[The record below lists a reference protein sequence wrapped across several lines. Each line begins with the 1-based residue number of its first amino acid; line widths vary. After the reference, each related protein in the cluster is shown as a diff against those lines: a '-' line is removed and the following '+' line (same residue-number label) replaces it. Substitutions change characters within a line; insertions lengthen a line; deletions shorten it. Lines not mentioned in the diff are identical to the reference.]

1 MSSSA
6 HRPETIALPS
16 KTFSSGFDAAEEAA
30 SDAAAEAAAWEDAA
44 ARDALSASRSRSL
57 TTVYQVWVA
66 QSSTWGAANHAA
78 ASTTATSTTMPTI
91 LRMRMPRL

>member
-6 HRPETIALPS
+6 HRPETIALPL
-16 KTFSSGFDAAEEAA
+16 KTSSSGSDAAEEAA
-30 SDAAAEAAAWEDAA
+30 SDAAAWEEAA